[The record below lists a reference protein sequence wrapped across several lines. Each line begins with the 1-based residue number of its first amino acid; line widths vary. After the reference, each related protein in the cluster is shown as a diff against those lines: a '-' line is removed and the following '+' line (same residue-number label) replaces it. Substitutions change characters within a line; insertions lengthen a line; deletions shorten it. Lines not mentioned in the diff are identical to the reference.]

1 MKLLLIIPL
10 ILSWNFMF
18 WGVVG
23 ICRYASELAG
33 RHERVLAL
41 LALFCGLFLLAGN
54 QSDYRLI
61 AIAAALAALAGA
73 YWLLNNTLRRG
84 SLRVGKSPGSRPS
97 TNSTLDESPFRES
110 LIRHANRYSH
120 PGLPAVELINDGQRA
135 LENYQSQHG
144 SVDRLQGD
152 WLIRQAMESAVMSR
166 PPGSSIQALPSDRTE
181 ESRIEDPI
189 HILAKNTRAPLGDSS
204 WAVVTTSV
212 IAVVAGLLWHL
223 PETATHGDTLQ
234 SAIYMLVAFLVPA
247 LLTILLAR
255 SLKKSATTEAG
266 IHSSNKIEKL
276 FSSRHVAVLI
286 PAYNESNGVAP
297 TIRSAIRLV
306 GRENVFVVND
316 CSRDDTAEIIRQHDV
331 NLLDLTVNIGKAKA
345 LQKAIRHFDICQKFQ
360 FLLVL
365 DADTEI
371 DKHYLDHALPCFVDP
386 EVSAVAGH
394 AIPKWSKKNA
404 FTYGSFFVAYR
415 IKLYMMTQAFLRYG
429 QTSTHL
435 NVSFIVPGFS
445 SIYRTRVLPEIDIAA
460 PGLVIE
466 DFNMTF
472 ELHRKNLG
480 RIAYSPKAVA
490 YCHEPHS
497 FSDYTN
503 QIKRWHL
510 GFWQTVVRHGFWRS
524 RFSASL
530 IIFIIESLLISAAFI
545 AIPIL
550 TAIALFTYSTAAS
563 PELSSMAMTNVF
575 IGLMILFLL
584 DIASTIIVAW
594 IAGIPALIWHGL
606 FFFVLRWTDAV
617 YFIATLPMAF
627 VVKSNGRWTSP
638 SRIPPQ

>member
-1 MKLLLIIPL
+1 
-10 ILSWNFMF
+10 MF
-18 WGVVG
+18 WGVIG
-23 ICRYASELAG
+23 ICRYASEIAE

-41 LALFCGLFLLAGN
+41 LALFGGLFLLAGN
-54 QSDYRLI
+54 QNYQLI
-61 AIAAALAALAGA
+61 AIAAALAVSAGA
-73 YWLLNNTLRRG
+73 YWLLTGHRYRPVPTG
-84 SLRVGKSPGSRPS
+84 ISKSP
-97 TNSTLDESPFRES
+97 NSIKNLQGSPFRDS
-110 LIRHANRYSH
+110 LIRHAQRCCH
-120 PGLPAVELINDGQRA
+120 ADLPATELISDAQQV
-135 LENYQSQHG
+135 LKKYQSQHG
-144 SVDRLQGD
+144 SIDRMQAD
-152 WLIRQAMESAVMSR
+152 WLVRQAMENAVMSR
-166 PPGSSIQALPSDRTE
+166 PPGTSIELSNGA
-181 ESRIEDPI
+181 
-189 HILAKNTRAPLGDSS
+189 TREPHSQPANLLPLGDGL
-204 WAVVTTSV
+204 WAVTTTSA
-212 IAVVAGLLWHL
+212 IAIVAGLLWRIPDH
-223 PETATHGDTLQ
+223 TTQSGTLQ
-234 SAIYMLVAFLVPA
+234 EAGFMLIALLVPA
-247 LLTILLAR
+247 LLTALLAR
-255 SLKKSATTEAG
+255 QLKTSTAAEPG
-266 IHSSNKIEKL
+266 IHPNTKIEKL
-276 FSSRHVAVLI
+276 FSSNHVAVLI
-286 PAYNESNGVAP
+286 PAYNESDGVAP

-316 CSRDDTAEIIRQHDV
+316 CSRDDTVEIIRKHDV
-331 NLLDLTVNIGKAKA
+331 NLLDLTVNLGKAKA
-345 LQKAIRHFDICQKFQ
+345 LQQAIRHFDICGRFQ

-386 EVSAVAGH
+386 DVSAVAGH

-404 FTYGSFFVAYR
+404 LSYGSFFVAYR

-472 ELHRKNLG
+472 ELHKKNLG

-530 IIFIIESLLISAAFI
+530 MVFIVESLLISLAFI

-550 TAIALFTYSTAAS
+550 TAVAVFTYTMSAS
-563 PELSSMAMTNVF
+563 PELSSVAMTNVF
-575 IGLMILFLL
+575 IGLIILFLL